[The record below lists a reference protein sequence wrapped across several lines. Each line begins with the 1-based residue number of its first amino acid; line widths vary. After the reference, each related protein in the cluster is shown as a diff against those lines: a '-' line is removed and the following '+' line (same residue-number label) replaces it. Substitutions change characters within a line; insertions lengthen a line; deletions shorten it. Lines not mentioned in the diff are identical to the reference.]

1 MRTKLFKKPNASGFT
16 LIELLIVIIIIGILA
31 AIAFVAYSGAQNKA
45 HKADA
50 QSTLAEVRNKLGEYN
65 ADQGN
70 YPASQGAFNTW
81 LASSD
86 GGNNSTLSGK
96 FVTGN
101 GYTYTASPTGCDNSA
116 TPCTDYIAKSAGTI
130 FGGASP
136 ADDITVTN

>member
-1 MRTKLFKKPNASGFT
+1 MRKKTNSRGFT

-50 QSTLAEVRNKLGEYN
+50 QSTLGEVRNKLGEYN
-65 ADQGN
+65 ADN
-70 YPASQGAFNTW
+70 TDYPVNIAAVDTW
-81 LASSD
+81 MSSAA
-86 GGNNSTLSGK
+86 GGNNSTLAAK
-96 FVTGN
+96 FVAAN
-101 GYTYTASPTGCDNSA
+101 GYSYSATPANCDNSA
-116 TPCTDYIAKSAGTI
+116 TPCTGYTATAAGTI